1 MKKFGK
7 ILLILLA
14 FVSSTSAVKMDI
26 TDCGTEGIIYY
37 LDLYGCDND
46 YEGAEPPASEK
57 CIVSRGGYLYGDSQ
71 FEAGFDA
78 EYLDCEIFA
87 FVDGVVSFFKIFV
100 YASFSLRIDHA

>member
-1 MKKFGK
+1 MKG
-7 ILLILLA
+7 IYSVIALLTLA
-14 FVSSTSAVKMDI
+14 HAGSSVKMDL

-46 YEGAEPPASEK
+46 YEGAQPPASEK
-57 CIVSRGGYLYGDSQ
+57 CIVSRGGYLHGESQ

-87 FVDGVVSFFKIFV
+87 FIDGVVSLN
-100 YASFSLRIDHA
+100 YLRV